1 MVRRKESPKSLSF
14 MMGNSSMFTLP
25 QRNLSFQPNQ
35 QQQHYHHHP
44 KLKGTS
50 SFRVMNSTTNANA
63 RTSIFSKQKQQ
74 QLQRRNH
81 LFKVVGF
88 ILYSLGLVSLV
99 LILLMAQRLES
110 GNNRSFRVLLN
121 FVRDI
126 LYYTRD
132 DEFDVLPLQ
141 LSVEQ
146 NDTTSQTLS
155 LSTFYIFLVF
165 CFIIHKPPQQQQ

>member
-1 MVRRKESPKSLSF
+1 
-14 MMGNSSMFTLP
+14 MFTLP

-35 QQQHYHHHP
+35 QQQQQPYHHHHS
-44 KLKGTS
+44 KLKSTS
-50 SFRVMNSTTNANA
+50 SFMMHANA
-63 RTSIFSKQKQQ
+63 RATLFSKQKQQ

-121 FVRDI
+121 FVRHLTCSVTSI
-126 LYYTRD
+126 YVYTYRGVSRD
-132 DEFDVLPLQ
+132 DPLVAVPYHSEEF
-141 LSVEQ
+141 
-146 NDTTSQTLS
+146 
-155 LSTFYIFLVF
+155 
-165 CFIIHKPPQQQQ
+165 